1 MLIQEIISELTKQG
15 GTIMSVKIPENGSII
30 LYTADDGKS
39 QIALYSRDGR
49 VWLNQNQISN
59 LFATSIQNVSMHI
72 SNILKEGELQKLSV
86 IKEFLTTAPD
96 GKSYNVQYY

>member
-30 LYTADDGKS
+30 LYTTDDGKS

-49 VWLNQNQISN
+49 VWLNQNQISD
-59 LFATSIQNVSMHI
+59 LFATSIPNVSMHI

-86 IKEFLTTAPD
+86 IKDYLTTAPD
-96 GKSYNVQYY
+96 GKSYNVHLN